1 MDLSKLNREQRIAAE
16 TLEGPVLILAGAGS
30 GKTRAL
36 TYRVANLIDHGVPA
50 WRILAL
56 TFTNKAAREMKNRVA
71 DLIGPE
77 AADEAWISTF
87 HSTCA
92 RILRRDIEKL
102 GYSRSFVIY
111 DDEDQARVL
120 KEILKHQ
127 NIDENFLPVRE
138 IRAKIGDAK
147 NRLYS
152 PDEWFQHSARDR
164 RSSRIHDV
172 MCDYEKRMKT
182 LNALD
187 FDDLLLKTLELL
199 ADHPPVL
206 QQYRERFRYV
216 LVDEYQDTNRA
227 QYELIRLITAESRN
241 LCVVGDDD
249 QSIYGWRGADIR
261 NILDFEDDY
270 PDAKVIKLEQNYR
283 STANILDAANQL
295 IANNEGRKDKRLWT
309 EHPDGDKIQVYRAG
323 DEHDESMWIAGQILN
338 LQKQGMSYGDTAIL
352 YRTNAQS
359 RVPEEMLMRC
369 NIPYKVFG
377 GQKFY
382 ERKEI
387 KDILAYLRVIVNPAD
402 DISLSRIINVPK
414 RAIGETTVQA
424 LAEAAA
430 ERELPLYGV
439 LNDPPEALSSRAK
452 SSVGAF
458 FSMMTLLG
466 AMKEAMGLVEFVDLL
481 IEKTGLE
488 EQYRKED
495 TDEAADRIENMNEF
509 RNGIRE
515 YAENEEE
522 PTLEGYLENVSLVTD
537 LDRENDSRGYVTM
550 MTLHSAKGLEFDNVF
565 IPGME
570 ENLFPSMRSIE
581 EENRLEE
588 ERRLMYVGITRARKR
603 LFLSYAS
610 ERMLY
615 NQYNHNAPS
624 RFLKEIPAR
633 LMHVTFVK
641 EKDDNFFGRYGNTS
655 GGRST
660 GNSRSTGVT
669 ESGRITPFTK
679 QVPSRSVV
687 SPGTGIPGKPVLTL
701 KGKNLNEI
709 PGVTKGFGSTIRSAA
724 RAHADEAMKSLFSVG
739 DRAMHP
745 KFGTGTVTEL
755 SGSGVN
761 ARIMIRF
768 DDGHERTL
776 SLAVAPIVRM
786 EAEE

>member
-624 RFLKEIPAR
+624 RFLREIPAR
-633 LMHVTFVK
+633 LMHVTFGK

>member
-111 DDEDQARVL
+111 DDDDQARVL

-633 LMHVTFVK
+633 LMHVTFGK

>member
-633 LMHVTFVK
+633 LMHVTFGK

>member
-359 RVPEEMLMRC
+359 RVPEEMLMRS

-633 LMHVTFVK
+633 LMHVTFGK